1 MQDFLMTFK
10 RRNSKFIVVSKALV
24 HLKVTFKEI
33 NFYE

>member
-1 MQDFLMTFK
+1 MQDYLMTFK
-10 RRNSKFIVVSKALV
+10 RRNSNFIVVNKVLV